1 MSVVR
6 WRRRLPQSAS
16 PGRTHDGDQIVDRS
30 NEISFSSS
38 LIRKMRTIKFNTRLV
53 DEGKIVDGSVK
64 RMFIHALG
72 AEGAMASFD
81 VASRPSADWA

>member
-1 MSVVR
+1 
-6 WRRRLPQSAS
+6 
-16 PGRTHDGDQIVDRS
+16 
-30 NEISFSSS
+30 
-38 LIRKMRTIKFNTRLV
+38 MRTIEFITRLI
-53 DEGKIVDGSVK
+53 DEGKIAGGSVK

>member
-64 RMFIHALG
+64 RMFIHALD
-72 AEGAMASFD
+72 AEGAMPSLG
-81 VASRPSADWA
+81 VASKLNAN